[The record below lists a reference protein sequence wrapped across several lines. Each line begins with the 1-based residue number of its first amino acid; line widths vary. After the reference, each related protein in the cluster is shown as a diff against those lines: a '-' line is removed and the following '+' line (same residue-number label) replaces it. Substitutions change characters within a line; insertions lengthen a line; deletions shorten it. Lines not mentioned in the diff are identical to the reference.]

1 MLLWVICETCLLKC
15 KFQVYEK
22 MYLNILLF
30 IAHEPSGLFW
40 QASLHQD
47 GIILA
52 KLTRFPSWIASI

>member
-30 IAHEPSGLFW
+30 IVHEWFVLASQPASGWNHLGK
-40 QASLHQD
+40 AN
-47 GIILA
+47 
-52 KLTRFPSWIASI
+52 